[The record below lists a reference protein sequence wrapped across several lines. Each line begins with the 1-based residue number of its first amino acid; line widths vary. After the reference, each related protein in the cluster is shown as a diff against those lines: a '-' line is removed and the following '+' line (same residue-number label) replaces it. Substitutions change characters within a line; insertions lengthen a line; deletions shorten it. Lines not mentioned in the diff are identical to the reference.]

1 MPKKQVAVSLRK
13 PPSPESLDAFVNGGA
28 ETPSPPVSEE
38 ARAAAT
44 KRSRTRTPRPKS
56 VEPVAAD
63 QAAVMEEAPTPKP
76 SSVRTIPPESTVV
89 AAKERDNAPTEPIAP
104 PAMDM
109 TPTPP
114 IFGVTGVALRP
125 VTVYLPQALAE
136 KLTLHCIQHDR
147 DANNVISE
155 ALEGH
160 LSPRL
165 GAGTP
170 PPAAPRPAEEPR
182 PAGAPS
188 WSEPPFGRADWPT
201 NRIERI
207 VEIGRLL
214 IGLVRRRGYAG

>member
-1 MPKKQVAVSLRK
+1 MPRKQVAVSLRK

-28 ETPSPPVSEE
+28 ETPASEE
-38 ARAAAT
+38 GRAAAT
-44 KRSRTRTPRPKS
+44 KRSRTRTPRPKA
-56 VEPVAAD
+56 VEPVAVE
-63 QAAVMEEAPTPKP
+63 QGAVSAEAPTPKP

-89 AAKERDNAPTEPIAP
+89 GAKPRDNAPTEPMVP

-109 TPTPP
+109 TPTPH
-114 IFGVTGVALRP
+114 IFGVTSMPLRP

-170 PPAAPRPAEEPR
+170 PPSSERPSEVPSEGPRPASSSP
-182 PAGAPS
+182 
-188 WSEPPFGRADWPT
+188 WNEPPFGRAEWPS

-214 IGLVRRRGYAG
+214 IGLVRRRP

>member
-28 ETPSPPVSEE
+28 EAPAEE
-38 ARAAAT
+38 ARPAT
-44 KRSRTRTPRPKS
+44 KRPRSRAAAAKAA
-56 VEPVAAD
+56 EP
-63 QAAVMEEAPTPKP
+63 AAVEGAAAKMAEPPAPTPAPP
-76 SSVRTIPPESTVV
+76 SARTIPPESTVV
-89 AAKERDNAPTEPIAP
+89 AAKGRDHVPTEPMAQP
-104 PAMDM
+104 EMDL

-114 IFGVTGVALRP
+114 LFGVTGMALRP

-170 PPAAPRPAEEPR
+170 SPSSARPAEEPR
-182 PAGAPS
+182 NTSSSPWG
-188 WSEPPFGRADWPT
+188 EPPFGRAEWST
-201 NRIERI
+201 HRIERI

-214 IGLVRRRGYAG
+214 IGLVRRRPYAG